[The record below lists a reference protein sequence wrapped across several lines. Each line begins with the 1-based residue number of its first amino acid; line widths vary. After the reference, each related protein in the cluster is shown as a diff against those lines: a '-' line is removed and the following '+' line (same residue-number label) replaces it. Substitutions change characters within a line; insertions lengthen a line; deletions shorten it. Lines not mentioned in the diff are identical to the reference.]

1 MMICIIF
8 VLTQLV
14 SVLSLTTLV
23 RISGSGW
30 VISAPA
36 GGKVECSPGHIRSL
50 LSERRG
56 LLLKVGGGDRLWGGL

>member
-1 MMICIIF
+1 MICIIF

-36 GGKVECSPGHIRSL
+36 GGKVERSPGHIRSL

-56 LLLKVGGGDRLWGGL
+56 LLLKVGGGERLWGGL